1 MFSRFLSVST
11 VSSNKD
17 KTMNCIQCYC
27 HGDTGERVFSLFCS
41 PFVSILFHKCSKS
54 HFIVSC
60 FIYLLCMYVNSLF
73 NYLNS

>member
-27 HGDTGERVFSLFCS
+27 RGDTGERVFSLFCS
-41 PFVSILFHKCSKS
+41 LFVSILFHICSKS

-60 FIYLLCMYVNSLF
+60 FFNQFMYIF
-73 NYLNS
+73 NFIPF

>member
-1 MFSRFLSVST
+1 MTFVVFSRFLSVST

-27 HGDTGERVFSLFCS
+27 RGDTGERVFSLFCS
-41 PFVSILFHKCSKS
+41 LFVSILFHICSKS

-60 FIYLLCMYVNSLF
+60 FFNQFMYIF
-73 NYLNS
+73 NFIPF